1 MTKSLPNSTAYMP
14 EKSNRS
20 ADDNVTSPTV
30 GTTRSAASFSDTVS
44 IERLT
49 EEEVESTAID
59 TVLDWPLP
67 SKPVFTMRG
76 KTVTMW
82 SIERRRIA
90 KSFQRQWNEAKK
102 NIASSGFAVSVG
114 RLVNEIEGQMPN
126 FRDIPGED
134 AFSGLLQLLCN
145 VLNGENFRILQE
157 KKLSETLDEI
167 FGLLA
172 SEEKINLSFYQTIIE
187 KLIVHGFIFQAI

>member
-1 MTKSLPNSTAYMP
+1 MTKGLPNSTAYMP
-14 EKSNRS
+14 EKSNRP

-49 EEEVESTAID
+49 EGEVESTAVD
-59 TVLDWPLP
+59 TVLDWPVP
-67 SKPVFTMRG
+67 SKPVFSVRG

-90 KSFQRQWNEAKK
+90 KSFQKQWNEAEK
-102 NIASSGFAVSVG
+102 NIASSRFAVSVG

-134 AFSGLLQLLCN
+134 SFAGILQLLCN
-145 VLNGENFRILQE
+145 VLSGENFRILQE
-157 KKLSETLDEI
+157 EKLSAPIDEI
-167 FGLLA
+167 FQTLA
-172 SEEKINLSFYQTIIE
+172 IQEKVNLSIYKDILE
-187 KLIVHGFIFQAI
+187 KLVSHGFVC